1 MRILI
6 LGGDGMLGHQL
17 LGYLSRFHDVRVTMR
32 QELSAYRPFGLFNEQ
47 NSYGGVDV
55 RVTDRLIQ
63 VLADFHPN
71 AVINAVGVVKQ
82 RPDGLDPIPNLEIN
96 ALLPHRLAS
105 ICEAIR
111 AHFIHVSTD
120 CVFSG
125 RDGNYKESDEA
136 DPIDVYGHSKLL
148 GEVTGPGCL
157 TLRTSIIGSEL
168 TRKTS
173 LFEWFLSQ
181 KQSVKGFRNAIF
193 SGVTTLEL
201 SRIMDNLVTN
211 FPGKAGVYHVSSFPI
226 SKYDMLKLIKNKLK
240 LTVDITP
247 DDDFKC
253 NRSLD
258 STHFRRDF
266 NYAPPTWDQMI
277 EELAENYLLEKHS

>member
-17 LGYLSRFHDVRVTMR
+17 LAYLSRFHDVRVTLR
-32 QELSAYRPFGLFNEQ
+32 QELSAYRPFVMFNKQ

-201 SRIMDNLVTN
+201 SRVMDNLVTN